1 MKLSIELYEWDIY
14 FCIGKDNYEAK
25 IKEFKQDY
33 LLTTGWD
40 GIHTYFTEN
49 FRFNSII
56 GLDIDSL
63 KGYPDYKSRI
73 EKTLIHEI
81 THAMQYIKEMLNLN
95 CKENEAII
103 IEYLYSNFMPYL
115 RERI

>member
-25 IKEFKQDY
+25 MKEFKQDD
-33 LLTTGWD
+33 LFTTGWD

-56 GLDIDSL
+56 GLDIDVL
-63 KGYPDYKSRI
+63 KEYPDYKSRI

-95 CKENEAII
+95 CKESEAKIM
-103 IEYLYSNFMPYL
+103 EHLYDKLMPYL